1 MSKVTDFYAELN
13 FKVNQTQLRQ
23 MDNIIKQIEA
33 RMKKFKSNWE
43 QSISLSN
50 FKFDSLKLQ
59 KSAQQSINKIQRMLV
74 VDLSNFRVDESRLTR
89 SLQSAIRRAEYSAG
103 SLKLKAIVERSPL
116 SQAARHYAQAAAGE
130 TPSGGGAILAG
141 VPRWLAPAA
150 LGYGA
155 YRATTGLFNQNATQ
169 ISNRN
174 LIDNVLGDPERGAKA
189 RGYYWQQANRLGI
202 RASDNVQGYAATIA
216 GASAS
221 GLSYA
226 QGQAAWRQLTE
237 HSVVNHLSNERQ
249 KGLTTAVVQMLS
261 KGKIMSEEL
270 FGQAAEHSPTFP
282 ALVAQANAEITK
294 SGKTDAA
301 AMQALRADM
310 KAGRVGNEVLLR
322 SLQIA
327 SRLAQPGL
335 ERSSHTS
342 QAELNRVINTR
353 DRAIDE
359 AGQAGLEQG
368 FQRALNAV
376 NTFAQDITPAATNL
390 VKSFGEAYG
399 AVGDFSLW
407 VRSIAKGYTS
417 PEKALETLKDKAPGV
432 ASSYWENHPGLQG
445 IQWLFNNDPRL
456 KFAKDSAQNIYDW
469 VRGPEYGTT
478 PGYRQVPDFQPY
490 KPSEL
495 LNQLQGNGGSTNNQT
510 MLQIAPGAFSIEI
523 NAPGSDATSIA
534 GELERQMQDI
544 TDRVLVNRLTDA
556 RFQYPS
562 IGR

>member
-1 MSKVTDFYAELN
+1 MSGTKISSFYSEFG
-13 FKVNQTQLRQ
+13 FKINKSQLRQ
-23 MDNIIKQIEA
+23 AEQAMQRLEA
-33 RMKKFKSNWE
+33 IM
-43 QSISLSN
+43 
-50 FKFDSLKLQ
+50 LKLKDQFGKNFVVMPKIKFNSLAFQRDIQ
-59 KSAQQSINKIQRMLV
+59 KSLNQI
-74 VDLSNFRVDESRLTR
+74 SRLTEFKMERFTIDTVKLNR
-89 SLQSAIRRAEYSAG
+89 SLAAAIKRAEWSAQ
-103 SLKLKAIVERSPL
+103 SLKIKTVVERSPL
-116 SQAARHYAQAAAGE
+116 SRAARQYAHAAAGE

-335 ERSSHTS
+335 ERSTHTS

-359 AGQAGLEQG
+359 AGQGGLEQG

-376 NTFAQDITPAATNL
+376 NTFAPDITPAATNL

-445 IQWLFNNDPRL
+445 IQ
-456 KFAKDSAQNIYDW
+456 
-469 VRGPEYGTT
+469 
-478 PGYRQVPDFQPY
+478 
-490 KPSEL
+490 
-495 LNQLQGNGGSTNNQT
+495 
-510 MLQIAPGAFSIEI
+510 
-523 NAPGSDATSIA
+523 
-534 GELERQMQDI
+534 
-544 TDRVLVNRLTDA
+544 
-556 RFQYPS
+556 
-562 IGR
+562 

>member
-1 MSKVTDFYAELN
+1 MSKVADFYAELN
-13 FKVNQTQLRQ
+13 FKVNQNQLRQ

-43 QSISLSN
+43 QSISLGN

-59 KSAQQSINKIQRMLV
+59 KSAQQSINKIQRMLI
-74 VDLSNFRVDESRLTR
+74 VDLSNFRVDENRLTR
-89 SLQSAIRRAEYSAG
+89 SLQSAINRAQFSAN
-103 SLKLKAIVERSPL
+103 SIKIKAVVERSPL
-116 SQAARHYAQAAAGE
+116 SQTARQYAQAAAGE
-130 TPSGGGAILAG
+130 SGGGAILAG
-141 VPRWLAPAA
+141 APRWLAPAA
-150 LGYGA
+150 LAYGA
-155 YRATTGLFNQNATQ
+155 YRGTVGLFNQNATQ

-216 GASAS
+216 GASAA

-226 QGQAAWRQLTE
+226 QGQTAWRQLTE
-237 HSVVNHLSNERQ
+237 HSVTNHLSNERQ
-249 KGLTTAVVQMLS
+249 KGLTTAVVQMFS

-282 ALVAQANAEITK
+282 ALVAQANAEITG
-294 SGKTDAA
+294 SGKVDAA

-335 ERSSHTS
+335 ERSTHTS

-359 AGQAGLEQG
+359 AGQGGLEQG

-376 NTFAQDITPAATNL
+376 NTFAQDLTPAATNL

-407 VRSIAKGYTS
+407 IRGIAKGNIT
-417 PEKALETLKDKAPGV
+417 PEKALETFKDKAPGI
-432 ASSYWENHPGLQG
+432 ANSYLDNHPGFQG
-445 IQWLFNNDPRL
+445 IQWLFDNDPRL

-469 VRGPEYGTT
+469 IRGPEYGVT

-495 LNQLQGNGGSTNNQT
+495 LNQLQGGGGSTNNQT
-510 MLQIAPGAFSIEI
+510 MLQIAPNAFSIEI
-523 NAPGSDATSIA
+523 NAPGADATSIA
-534 GELERQMQDI
+534 GELERQMSEIVDKTLI
-544 TDRVLVNRLTDA
+544 NRMSDA
-556 RFQYPS
+556 RLQYPS
-562 IGR
+562 VGR